1 MITQIFSYRF
11 KNIELLKTALTHPST
26 RKKNNY
32 QTLEFLG
39 DRILDL
45 VIAEYL
51 FNNFPNESEG
61 DLSKRLVSCV
71 CGNTLAKI
79 AQEHNIGQQIIISY
93 GEEHCGG
100 RDNKSTL
107 EDVME
112 AILAAIYLDCK
123 DLELVRKIIINLW
136 QKHLLETI
144 EPPQDPKSKL
154 QEIMQ
159 KKHCALP
166 LYEVMNSSGPPHAP
180 IFTVQLTIAGYDT
193 ITIQA
198 ESKKKAQNQ
207 LAKLMLEKIENA

>member
-1 MITQIFSYRF
+1 MITKIFSYQF
-11 KNIELLKTALTHPST
+11 QNAELLKTALTHPST

-51 FNNFPNESEG
+51 FINFPNESEG
-61 DLSKRLVSCV
+61 DLSKRLISCV
-71 CGNTLAKI
+71 CGNTLAEI
-79 AQEHNIGQQIIISY
+79 AQEHDIGKEIIISY

-123 DLELVRKIIINLW
+123 DLEVIREIIINLW
-136 QKHLLETI
+136 KKHFLKII

-159 KKHCALP
+159 KKHYALP
-166 LYEVMNSSGPPHAP
+166 LYEVINSSGPAHAP
-180 IFTVQLTIAGYDT
+180 IFTVQLTIAGYAP
-193 ITIQA
+193 ITTKA
-198 ESKKKAQNQ
+198 ESKKKAENQ
-207 LAKLMLEKIENA
+207 LAKLMLEKIENV